1 MIVENETENQ
11 NEHEMDPGE
20 YGISRDQ
27 GLIVV
32 RTYLQ
37 MSQLPKYTDPK
48 AFNIYISLTLSLSLS
63 LSLSLLHCKYKY
75 KWVIHTKQGPAR
87 NPSIPLLLAQSRV

>member
-1 MIVENETENQ
+1 MKVHGGEWAMIVENETENQ

-32 RTYLQ
+32 RIYLQ
-37 MSQLPKYTDPK
+37 MS
-48 AFNIYISLTLSLSLS
+48 
-63 LSLSLLHCKYKY
+63 
-75 KWVIHTKQGPAR
+75 
-87 NPSIPLLLAQSRV
+87 